1 MGGFFMRFAI
11 REGMEM
17 GLSALAMQAASL
29 LAEQNLPAALQAAQH
44 CLQAEPD
51 NAPMWNLLG
60 VCAARLGQG
69 ALAEQCWTQALQ
81 LEPELADVHYNLGC
95 LHDDRGA
102 AALAEQHFLAELAAD
117 PQHQD
122 SLYRLAQHYQQNG
135 RTVQEEACWRRLL
148 RLQPEH
154 VVALHDL
161 LLLCQRQGRWR
172 AAARLLRR
180 ALRLPVL
187 SCVEAAALAAAC
199 LQQGMASAAM
209 RLLEQYVPLEQADA
223 YQASI
228 WALACSELRQVGRAE
243 AAWRQAVAS
252 QPQQPRYMQNLGY
265 LLLAQGRWPEG
276 WQAHEARLLR
286 PPVELALPCLISPRW
301 QGESLAGR
309 HLLVWFEQ
317 GLGDAL
323 QFCRYLP
330 LLQAACL
337 TVVCR
342 PELIRLLQ
350 SMVLACPVAFL
361 PLTSLDM
368 AVPVHDYHVFS
379 MSLPLLLQPYP
390 VATPPAGFSLPPT
403 PSLPVRQRKL
413 RLGLVWRGHA
423 RHPFDHHRSLPDV
436 RLLEALLQLPHIEW
450 LSLQL
455 PVAADEQAWLGQWP
469 QLLAGEAGLADL
481 ADTAGLLAQLDG
493 LVTVDT
499 ALAHLAGCLGLPCWL
514 LLSASHTDWRW
525 GWEGEH
531 TPWYPALRL
540 YRQQQAGDWPGL
552 LARLAVDL
560 TALD

>member
-1 MGGFFMRFAI
+1 MM
-11 REGMEM
+11 
-17 GLSALAMQAASL
+17 LSPLALRAATL
-29 LAEQNLPAALQAAQH
+29 LAEQNLPAALLAAQD

-69 ALAEQCWTQALQ
+69 ELARQCWQQALQ
-81 LEPELADVHYNLGC
+81 LDAAVADAHYNLGC
-95 LHDDRGA
+95 LNEDGGDTAQAVLHY
-102 AALAEQHFLAELAAD
+102 QAELARN
-117 PQHQD
+117 PRHQD
-122 SLYRLAQHYQQNG
+122 SLYRLARRYQQDG
-135 RTVQEEACWRRLL
+135 RTQQEEACWRRLL
-148 RLQPEH
+148 RLRPDH

-161 LLLCQRQGRWR
+161 LLLYQRQRRWL
-172 AAARLLRR
+172 AAAELLQR
-180 ALRLPVL
+180 ALHLPL
-187 SCVEAAALAAAC
+187 LTRAEAVALAAAC
-199 LQQGMASAAM
+199 LQQGMAREAM
-209 RLLEQYVPLEQADA
+209 RLLQQYVPLAQADA

-228 WALACSELRQVGRAE
+228 WGLACSELRQAERAE
-243 AAWRQAVAS
+243 AAWQQAVAL

-265 LLLAQGRWPEG
+265 LLLAQGRWHEG
-276 WQAHEARLLR
+276 WQAQEARLLR
-286 PPVELALPCLISPRW
+286 PPVELGVPCLASPRW

-309 HLLVWFEQ
+309 HLLVWLEQ

-330 LLQAACL
+330 LLQAARL

-342 PELIRLLQ
+342 PELMRLLH
-350 SMVLACPVAFL
+350 SMALSCPVQFL

-368 AVPVHDYHVFS
+368 ALPAHDCHVFS
-379 MSLPLLLQPYP
+379 MSLPLLLQPDP
-390 VATPPAGFSLPPT
+390 ARTPPARFVLPP
-403 PSLPVRQRKL
+403 PPRLPAPQRKL

-423 RHPFDHHRSLPDV
+423 RHPFDHLRSLPDV
-436 RLLEALLQLPHIEW
+436 RLLDALLQLPHIEW

-455 PVAADEQAWLGQWP
+455 PVQAGEQTWLGQWP
-469 QLLAGEAGLADL
+469 QWRAGEDGLADL

-531 TPWYPALRL
+531 TSWYPALRL

-552 LARLAVDL
+552 LARLAADL
-560 TALD
+560 AALD

>member
-1 MGGFFMRFAI
+1 MR
-11 REGMEM
+11 
-17 GLSALAMQAASL
+17 LSPLALRAATL
-29 LAEQNLPAALQAAQH
+29 LAEQNLSAALLAAQD

-51 NAPMWNLLG
+51 NASMWNLLG

-69 ALAEQCWTQALQ
+69 DLALQCWQQALQ
-81 LEPELADVHYNLGC
+81 LDPRVADAHHNLGC
-95 LHDDRGA
+95 LYEERGE

-122 SLYRLAQHYQQNG
+122 SLYRLALRYQQDG
-135 RTVQEEACWRRLL
+135 RTQQEEACWRRLL
-148 RLQPEH
+148 HVQPDH
-154 VVALHDL
+154 LVALHDL
-161 LLLCQRQGRWR
+161 LLLYQRQRRWL
-172 AAARLLRR
+172 AAAELLQR
-180 ALRLPVL
+180 ALHLPL
-187 SCVEAAALAAAC
+187 LTSAEAVALAAAC

-209 RLLEQYVPLEQADA
+209 RLLQQYVPLAQADA

-228 WALACSELRQVGRAE
+228 WALACSELRQADRAE

-252 QPQQPRYMQNLGY
+252 QPQQPRHVQNLGY
-265 LLLAQGRWPEG
+265 LLLAQGRWHEG

-286 PPVELALPCLISPRW
+286 PPVELGLPCLASPRW
-301 QGESLAGR
+301 QGESLAGQ
-309 HLLVWFEQ
+309 HLLVWLEQ

-330 LLQAACL
+330 LLQAERL

-342 PELIRLLQ
+342 PELKRLLH
-350 SMVLACPVAFL
+350 SMALSCPVQFL
-361 PLTSLDM
+361 SLTSLDM
-368 AVPVHDYHVFS
+368 ALPAHDCHVFS
-379 MSLPLLLQPYP
+379 MSLPLLLQPDP
-390 VATPPAGFSLPPT
+390 AAIPPAGFSLPPA
-403 PSLPVRQRKL
+403 PCLPARQRKL

-436 RLLEALLQLPHIEW
+436 RLLEVLLQLPHIEW

-455 PVAADEQAWLGQWP
+455 PADATEQTWLGQWP
-469 QLLAGEAGLADL
+469 QWRAGEDGLADL

-540 YRQQQAGDWPGL
+540 YRQQQAGDWPEL

-560 TALD
+560 AALD

>member
-1 MGGFFMRFAI
+1 MM
-11 REGMEM
+11 
-17 GLSALAMQAASL
+17 LSPLALRAATL
-29 LAEQNLPAALQAAQH
+29 LAEQNLPAALLAAQD

-69 ALAEQCWTQALQ
+69 ELARQCWQQALQ
-81 LEPELADVHYNLGC
+81 LDAAVADAHYNLGC
-95 LHDDRGA
+95 LHEDGSDTA
-102 AALAEQHFLAELAAD
+102 QAVLHYQAELARN
-117 PQHQD
+117 PRHQD
-122 SLYRLAQHYQQNG
+122 SLYRLARRYQQEG
-135 RTVQEEACWRRLL
+135 RTQQEEACWRRLL
-148 RLQPEH
+148 RLRPDH

-161 LLLCQRQGRWR
+161 LLLCQRQRRWP
-172 AAARLLRR
+172 AAAELLQR
-180 ALRLPVL
+180 ALHLPL
-187 SCVEAAALAAAC
+187 LTSAEAAALAAAC

-223 YQASI
+223 HQASI
-228 WALACSELRQVGRAE
+228 WGLACSELRQAERAE
-243 AAWRQAVAS
+243 AAWQQAVAL

-265 LLLAQGRWPEG
+265 LLLAQGRWHEG

-286 PPVELALPCLISPRW
+286 PPVELGLPCLASPRW

-309 HLLVWFEQ
+309 HLLVWLEQ

-330 LLQAACL
+330 LLQAARL

-342 PELIRLLQ
+342 PELMRLLH
-350 SMVLACPVAFL
+350 SMGMACPVQFL
-361 PLTSLDM
+361 PLTRLDM
-368 AVPVHDYHVFS
+368 ALPAHDCHVFS
-379 MSLPLLLQPYP
+379 MSLPLLLQPDP
-390 VATPPAGFSLPPT
+390 ARTPPARFVLPP
-403 PSLPVRQRKL
+403 PSRLPAPQRKL

-423 RHPFDHHRSLPDV
+423 RHPFDHLRSLPDV
-436 RLLEALLQLPHIEW
+436 RLLEVLLQLPHIEW

-455 PVAADEQAWLGQWP
+455 PVQAGEQTWLGQWP
-469 QLLAGEAGLADL
+469 QWRAGEDGLADL
-481 ADTAGLLAQLDG
+481 ADTAGVLAQLDG

-499 ALAHLAGCLGLPCWL
+499 ALAHLAGSLGLRCWL

-531 TPWYPALRL
+531 TSWYPALRL

-552 LARLAVDL
+552 LARLAADL
-560 TALD
+560 AALD

>member
-1 MGGFFMRFAI
+1 MM
-11 REGMEM
+11 
-17 GLSALAMQAASL
+17 LSPLALRAATL
-29 LAEQNLPAALQAAQH
+29 LAEQNLPAALLAAQD

-69 ALAEQCWTQALQ
+69 ELARQCWQQALQ
-81 LEPELADVHYNLGC
+81 LDAAVADAHYNLGC
-95 LHDDRGA
+95 LHEDGSDTA
-102 AALAEQHFLAELAAD
+102 QAVLHYQAELARN
-117 PQHQD
+117 PRHQD
-122 SLYRLAQHYQQNG
+122 SLYRLARRYQQEG
-135 RTVQEEACWRRLL
+135 RTQQEEACWRRLL
-148 RLQPEH
+148 RLRPDH

-161 LLLCQRQGRWR
+161 LLLCQRQRRWP
-172 AAARLLRR
+172 AAAELLQR
-180 ALRLPVL
+180 ALHLPL
-187 SCVEAAALAAAC
+187 LTSAEAAALAAAC
-199 LQQGMASAAM
+199 LQQGMAREAM
-209 RLLEQYVPLEQADA
+209 RLLQQYVPLSQADA

-228 WALACSELRQVGRAE
+228 WALACSELRQADRAE
-243 AAWRQAVAS
+243 AAWHQAVAS
-252 QPQQPRYMQNLGY
+252 QPQQPRHVQNLGE
-265 LLLAQGRWPEG
+265 LLLAQGRWHEG

-286 PPVELALPCLISPRW
+286 PPVELGLPCLASPRW

-309 HLLVWFEQ
+309 HLLVWLEQ

-330 LLQAACL
+330 LLQAARL

-342 PELIRLLQ
+342 PELMRLLH
-350 SMVLACPVAFL
+350 SMGLACPVQFL
-361 PLTSLDM
+361 PLTRLDM
-368 AVPVHDYHVFS
+368 ALPAHDCHVFS
-379 MSLPLLLQPYP
+379 MSLPLLLQPDP
-390 VATPPAGFSLPPT
+390 ARTPPARFVLPP
-403 PSLPVRQRKL
+403 PSRLPAPQRKL

-436 RLLEALLQLPHIEW
+436 RLLDALLQLPHIEW

-455 PVAADEQAWLGQWP
+455 PADATEQTWLGQWP
-469 QLLAGEAGLADL
+469 QWRAGEDGLADL
-481 ADTAGLLAQLDG
+481 ADTAGVLAQLDG

-499 ALAHLAGCLGLPCWL
+499 ALAHLAGSLGLRCWL

-552 LARLAVDL
+552 LARLAADL
-560 TALD
+560 AALD